1 MDLEQ
6 LIDGRIGDGM
16 VKMGEMTE
24 SQVRQVLKAQSEGDS
39 RLFGEIAVDMEFID
53 IGSVIRYM
61 EQSSTPGFS
70 SQS

>member
-6 LIDGRIGDGM
+6 LIDGRIGDGL

-24 SQVRQVLKAQSEGDS
+24 EQVQRVLKEQKEGDG
-39 RLFGEIAVDMEFID
+39 RLFGEIAVELEFID

-61 EQSSTPGFS
+61 EQPN
-70 SQS
+70 Q